1 VSEPITPSP
10 TVGPFF
16 AMRLPWPDGPFVVP
30 EGTPGAVTIAGRV
43 YDGAGN
49 PIPDAL
55 IETWQA
61 DPEGR
66 FAHQDDPRGASASGY
81 RSFRG
86 FGRCPTSPD
95 GSYRIVTL
103 KPGQKIDLSF
113 AEHAGKLY
121 QGTLVRTAD
130 AIDPVSRTLLV
141 EVDVDNRA
149 GELLPGSLAQVHFKT
164 PTAGPTSIIPSAALI
179 FRKEGLRVGV
189 VVNGKI
195 AHLVPVVI
203 GEDDGANV
211 QIVAGLNPGDQVIQD
226 PPDSLIEGERVQVV
240 SPSNAG
246 GR

>member
-1 VSEPITPSP
+1 VSEPITPSQ

-103 KPGQKIDLSF
+103 KPGPLPTPDGSIEAPHLDISVF
-113 AEHAGKLY
+113 ARGLLDRVVTRMYFPDE
-121 QGTLVRTAD
+121 QTAN
-130 AIDPVSRTLLV
+130 AADPVLSSIAEPSRRATLIAV
-141 EVDVDNRA
+141 PEPE
-149 GELLPGSLAQVHFKT
+149 GELRFDIRLQ
-164 PTAGPTSIIPSAALI
+164 
-179 FRKEGLRVGV
+179 
-189 VVNGKI
+189 
-195 AHLVPVVI
+195 
-203 GEDDGANV
+203 
-211 QIVAGLNPGDQVIQD
+211 
-226 PPDSLIEGERVQVV
+226 GERETVFFDL
-240 SPSNAG
+240 
-246 GR
+246 